1 MSSIIKSLEAL
12 EIGGGIVQLNDDGSV
27 QLLINPTLTSYSDA
41 QVDDYHQLPRHGFPW
56 YPPVRMSVRARASH
70 HAPLGTLGFGFWNDP
85 FTFSIGQ
92 GGAAR
97 RIPASPRAVWFF
109 YGSPPNNLS
118 FQSGMPGHGWKAM
131 SMEAIFIPSIILAPL
146 AGASLAL
153 TYIPFLRSPIIRAML
168 RCVSSAEQILD
179 LNLTQWHQY
188 ELIWRKQDVRF
199 KINGQEVFS
208 SMISPRGPLG
218 FVAWIDNQYAIV
230 SPTEGIRFGNIPTQE
245 DQWLQLSDVQIQAE
259 S

>member
-1 MSSIIKSLEAL
+1 
-12 EIGGGIVQLNDDGSV
+12 
-27 QLLINPTLTSYSDA
+27 
-41 QVDDYHQLPRHGFPW
+41 
-56 YPPVRMSVRARASH
+56 
-70 HAPLGTLGFGFWNDP
+70 
-85 FTFSIGQ
+85 
-92 GGAAR
+92 
-97 RIPASPRAVWFF
+97 
-109 YGSPPNNLS
+109 
-118 FQSGMPGHGWKAM
+118 
-131 SMEAIFIPSIILAPL
+131 
-146 AGASLAL
+146 
-153 TYIPFLRSPIIRAML
+153 ML